1 MGPECLPQWGVGTEP
16 STEPRWGSL
25 GSLGS
30 RCWQEQKQRDEMTRG
45 VPVFFSAVYDHFSLQ
60 IFYLLYFYIQIAD
73 ILVDREVLC

>member
-16 STEPRWGSL
+16 FTEPRWGSL

-30 RCWQEQKQRDEMTRG
+30 RCWQEQKQRDKMDAQRCPC
-45 VPVFFSAVYDHFSLQ
+45 VVHDHCSLQ